1 MCDVVMEGTKE
12 DCKDYIVKA
21 SVVNMETG
29 QLVYEDTFPPKPLN
43 DQKEGI
49 CGLAVPEGA
58 ISELWQF
65 DIAGDVYSIGFNLE
79 IKKTGNF

>member
-1 MCDVVMEGTKE
+1 M
-12 DCKDYIVKA
+12 KA

-29 QLVYEDTFPPKPLN
+29 QPVYKATFPPKPLD
-43 DQKEGI
+43 DQKEDKF
-49 CGLAVPEGA
+49 CLAVPEGA
-58 ISELWQF
+58 ISVVWQF